1 MFDQKLDNGPQGG
14 EANDWKDLKFIIA
27 KSAILFIR
35 MPINKCPYKCT
46 MLLPYCPVGCY
57 AISDALDSKG
67 LRNILFHW
75 NY

>member
-35 MPINKCPYKCT
+35 RPINRGGHTGPRKKIQLFLGSNP
-46 MLLPYCPVGCY
+46 
-57 AISDALDSKG
+57 KG
-67 LRNILFHW
+67 S
-75 NY
+75 